1 MKSTDCEGVEQRC
14 QVSQVLVPKPMD
26 GCDKLKQ
33 HVTSSC
39 IDGFSCFEF
48 IHNISSSQ
56 FDFILEMKTHFVA
69 LILFCA
75 FIYLE
80 SMLTFPS
87 ACEAAREAFMV
98 EQNPGLD

>member
-39 IDGFSCFEF
+39 IDGF

-69 LILFCA
+69 LILFCV